1 MGPAVSL
8 ASPDLVVLAAR
19 VSLALVGPVGP
30 AVSLVSPVAP
40 VVLQAR
46 SSTPAAS
53 SRRRRRRRAQLP
65 AVARATT
72 PRRSRRSPTRAS
84 SDLVATR
91 PLGRPVSSSSRLRVL
106 LLPLRP
112 SSSSDSSGPVAVQ
125 AGSRPVAVAPV
136 AVQAGPRPVAVA
148 PVAVQADPRP
158 ASRRTSSAVLLEA
171 SLLRRRF
178 RSAQLHALAARD
190 PGTHQYRGL
199 FISTH
204 PTYREILSAEV

>member
-8 ASPDLVVLAAR
+8 ASPDLVVLA
-19 VSLALVGPVGP
+19 VSLALAGPVRP
-30 AVSLVSPVAP
+30 AVSPVSPVAP

-46 SSTPAAS
+46 SATPAAS
-53 SRRRRRRRAQLP
+53 SRRRRRRRAQHQV
-65 AVARATT
+65 VARATT

-125 AGSRPVAVAPV
+125 AG
-136 AVQAGPRPVAVA
+136 PR

-158 ASRRTSSAVLLEA
+158 PSRRTSSAVSSPARPVSEA
-171 SLLRRRF
+171 PRRRVT
-178 RSAQLHALAARD
+178 SPQLHALAARD

-204 PTYREILSAEV
+204 LTYWEILSAEV